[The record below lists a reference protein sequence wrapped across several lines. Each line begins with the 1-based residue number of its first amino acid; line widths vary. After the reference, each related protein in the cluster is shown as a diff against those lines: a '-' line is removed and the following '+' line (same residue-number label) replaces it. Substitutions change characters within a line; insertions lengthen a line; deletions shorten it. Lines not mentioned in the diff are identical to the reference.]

1 MANSPA
7 NEINAVI
14 QQIQN
19 IQVTMD
25 LAVYTGNV
33 IQDLTWIQKKA
44 EQTKATVPVDAD
56 TSAAQKALEKIRS
69 QIQERFGLD
78 GLVSKVTSQ
87 LTASNGMEKILQ
99 TGAAYQQSLEKSQAA
114 WNTLLG
120 SQEKAADQMQYL
132 QGMAES
138 APFSLEALDSGA
150 QKLAQMGYQGRQ
162 LRQIL
167 RGAGEAAAAVGG
179 GDASMTAII
188 DALAQIGREGRAS
201 QDALDAIAGQ
211 GVPVWEM
218 LAQQM
223 GRSVTEIRTMSQE
236 GQLLADTVIPSLAEG
251 MQTQFGGAM
260 QAQSQTM
267 QGMTTS
273 LQNLFGQFSGIATEG
288 AFDVLKE
295 SLGGFLEKLR
305 EGEGIRGFAQDLG
318 GKLKWITG
326 IVSGLITTAWELR
339 SVILSIVTGVSI
351 YNAFTKIGEAIKS
364 TRETVKELG
373 TSFLQV
379 IATIKQIGKP
389 TSLQTLGGLL
399 QVLQSVAPAAAAAF
413 GGIITLFG
421 SIERAKGPVEELREA
436 VKAVEKETEEQQE
449 EIQENYAE
457 TEKRIGDAQSSY
469 KELVRLV
476 ESGGSEGAINAVM
489 ANLLEQLPEA
499 ESLIQRLSDGTIRID
514 TEGIDEVLAYLRMQ
528 NEYNMHT
535 ENAEVHRS
543 NAERWEQSANNAA
556 TLEAI
561 HTQEL
566 QDFLYSIPEKFGGPY
581 ILPLDE
587 NGRAILNGD
596 GSVQMPEGFDL
607 STNEDY
613 NEDVYA
619 HVQEIRVQRQAEE
632 EARKEYEQARALEQ
646 EDRDAARAI
655 LDEFEGVPEVLQ
667 EAPLEMPEEAA
678 APVRQDYETEPEY
691 SKRSTELAEE
701 LRTFLPLYAEGWEKL
716 RLYGEGA
723 LEWISHN
730 LGGSFSSVEEAMGE
744 GGMTQLYYGTLR
756 DIALELDKAF
766 QDMELGRLLPS
777 DVKTELLGFISL
789 IEDAAMGEQTAL
801 DELARQVQ
809 SGRLASEV
817 LIYIYGGNA
826 AVVNKSEEGATTKI
840 RQGLRP
846 DSTYGATG
854 YAEGT
859 SYYPGGVTRIHER
872 GDELIELPT
881 GSKIYPAQRSRGYQR
896 VENPGSPV
904 TVNVYGMT
912 VREEADIDRVAR
924 ALYQKLRMAA
934 LNA

>member
-69 QIQERFGLD
+69 QIQERFGLG

-273 LQNLFGQFSGIATEG
+273 LQNLFEQFSGIATEG

-305 EGEGIRGFAQDLG
+305 EGEEVEKFAQTIGGAVAGATKILLGFVEAAWSCRGAIVTIIGAVTIGKTISSIASAVRTVIGAFDGLKTAVTATIAVLKGMQFLNLG
-318 GKLKWITG
+318 GFMAIAGAIGAIVASMANASQQTETETQKLYNQLNSVEESTEEIREENEKTFQDMQDRLGRAQASYKTLQRLIE
-326 IVSGLITTAWELR
+326 SGASDASIDLTLDSLLEDIPEAASLIREMGDGFQIDTQGMEELFD
-339 SVILSIVTGVSI
+339 
-351 YNAFTKIGEAIKS
+351 YKQ
-364 TRETVKELG
+364 RETNY
-373 TSFLQV
+373 
-379 IATIKQIGKP
+379 
-389 TSLQTLGGLL
+389 
-399 QVLQSVAPAAAAAF
+399 QSVLA
-413 GGIITLFG
+413 
-421 SIERAKGPVEELREA
+421 
-436 VKAVEKETEEQQE
+436 
-449 EIQENYAE
+449 
-457 TEKRIGDAQSSY
+457 DAQMY
-469 KELVRLV
+469 
-476 ESGGSEGAINAVM
+476 GSEAANYLNIRDEASRSKHLKLDAINAILAANNAGYAWIDEDTREIKYSNPEYYHDLDEERNQDINKLYVDYISYMDTERDANQRYQEALKNQEAAM
-489 ANLLEQLPEA
+489 AEVEESALLLGEKPDALQEEEERPEITRYTPDFVDQAMEPVIQYGGYLDALEVARQYLRLGNTPVEQGGLNPEAVVQAIQTVVGDKLSAFTDVLVNEWENLAEAEAGLAGIEEAIGSRYIEEQLTNLLEMRKNSDLTPE
-499 ESLIQRLSDGTIRID
+499 EQERIDREIERLIQ
-514 TEGIDEVLAYLRMQ
+514 AQ
-528 NEYNMHT
+528 
-535 ENAEVHRS
+535 
-543 NAERWEQSANNAA
+543 
-556 TLEAI
+556 
-561 HTQEL
+561 
-566 QDFLYSIPEKFGGPY
+566 
-581 ILPLDE
+581 
-587 NGRAILNGD
+587 NGD
-596 GSVQMPEGFDL
+596 LEMIADLVGMLYNKDSNLNVQ
-607 STNEDY
+607 
-613 NEDVYA
+613 VYVYGN
-619 HVQEIRVQRQAEE
+619 HQAY
-632 EARKEYEQARALEQ
+632 AKAWV
-646 EDRDAARAI
+646 D
-655 LDEFEGVPEVLQ
+655 PEV
-667 EAPLEMPEEAA
+667 A
-678 APVRQDYETEPEY
+678 
-691 SKRSTELAEE
+691 
-701 LRTFLPLYAEGWEKL
+701 
-716 RLYGEGA
+716 
-723 LEWISHN
+723 
-730 LGGSFSSVEEAMGE
+730 
-744 GGMTQLYYGTLR
+744 
-756 DIALELDKAF
+756 
-766 QDMELGRLLPS
+766 
-777 DVKTELLGFISL
+777 
-789 IEDAAMGEQTAL
+789 QT
-801 DELARQVQ
+801 D
-809 SGRLASEV
+809 
-817 LIYIYGGNA
+817 
-826 AVVNKSEEGATTKI
+826 TTT
-840 RQGLRP
+840 GYRP
-846 DSTYGATG
+846 AWS

-904 TVNVYGMT
+904 TVNIYGMT

-924 ALYQKLRMAA
+924 ALYQKLRLAA

>member
-19 IQVTMD
+19 IQVAMD
-25 LAVYTGNV
+25 LTVYTGNV

-69 QIQERFGLD
+69 QIQERFGLG

-273 LQNLFGQFSGIATEG
+273 LQNLFEQFSGIATEG

-305 EGEGIRGFAQDLG
+305 EGEEVEKFAQTIGGAIAGATKILLGFVEAAWSCRGAIVTIIGAVTIGKTISSIASAVRTVIGAFDGLKTAVTATIAVLKGMQFLNLG
-318 GKLKWITG
+318 GFMAIASAIGVIVASMANASQQTETETQKL
-326 IVSGLITTAWELR
+326 
-339 SVILSIVTGVSI
+339 
-351 YNAFTKIGEAIKS
+351 YNQLNS
-364 TRETVKELG
+364 
-373 TSFLQV
+373 
-379 IATIKQIGKP
+379 
-389 TSLQTLGGLL
+389 
-399 QVLQSVAPAAAAAF
+399 
-413 GGIITLFG
+413 
-421 SIERAKGPVEELREA
+421 VEES
-436 VKAVEKETEEQQE
+436 TEEIRE
-449 EIQENYAE
+449 ENEKTFQDMQDRLGRAQASYKTLQRLIESGASDASIDLTLDSLLEDIPEAASLIREMGDGFQIDTQGMEELFDYKQRELNYQA
-457 TEKRIGDAQSSY
+457 ILADAQMH
-469 KELVRLV
+469 
-476 ESGGSEGAINAVM
+476 GSAANNYLNIRNNAAQGKQGSLDAINAILAANNAGYAWYDEDAREMNFTMQDYESQLDEIEEGKIQELIDKYTINLDAERDADEKYQESAKNQEAAM
-489 ANLLEQLPEA
+489 AEVEESALLLGEKPDALQEEEERPEITRYTPDFVDEAMEPVIQYGGYLDALEVARQYLRLGNTPVEQGGLNPEAAVQAIQTVVGDKLSAFTDVLVNEWENLAEAEAGLAGIEEAIGSRYIEEQLTNLLEMRKNSDLTPE
-499 ESLIQRLSDGTIRID
+499 EQERIDREIERLIQ
-514 TEGIDEVLAYLRMQ
+514 AQ
-528 NEYNMHT
+528 
-535 ENAEVHRS
+535 
-543 NAERWEQSANNAA
+543 
-556 TLEAI
+556 
-561 HTQEL
+561 
-566 QDFLYSIPEKFGGPY
+566 
-581 ILPLDE
+581 
-587 NGRAILNGD
+587 NGD
-596 GSVQMPEGFDL
+596 LEMIADLVGMLYNKDSNLNVQ
-607 STNEDY
+607 
-613 NEDVYA
+613 VYVYGNHQSYA
-619 HVQEIRVQRQAEE
+619 KAWV
-632 EARKEYEQARALEQ
+632 
-646 EDRDAARAI
+646 D
-655 LDEFEGVPEVLQ
+655 PEV
-667 EAPLEMPEEAA
+667 A
-678 APVRQDYETEPEY
+678 
-691 SKRSTELAEE
+691 
-701 LRTFLPLYAEGWEKL
+701 
-716 RLYGEGA
+716 
-723 LEWISHN
+723 
-730 LGGSFSSVEEAMGE
+730 
-744 GGMTQLYYGTLR
+744 
-756 DIALELDKAF
+756 
-766 QDMELGRLLPS
+766 
-777 DVKTELLGFISL
+777 
-789 IEDAAMGEQTAL
+789 QT
-801 DELARQVQ
+801 D
-809 SGRLASEV
+809 
-817 LIYIYGGNA
+817 
-826 AVVNKSEEGATTKI
+826 TTT
-840 RQGLRP
+840 GYRP
-846 DSTYGATG
+846 AWS

-904 TVNVYGMT
+904 TVNIYGMT

-924 ALYQKLRMAA
+924 ALYQKLRLAA

>member
-69 QIQERFGLD
+69 QIQERFGLG

-211 GVPVWEM
+211 GVLVWEM

-273 LQNLFGQFSGIATEG
+273 LQNLFEQFSGIATEG

-305 EGEGIRGFAQDLG
+305 EGEEVEKFAQTIGGAIAGATKILLGFVEAAWSCRGAIVTIIGAVTIGKTISSIASAVRTVIGAFDGLKTAVTATIAVLKGMQFLNLG
-318 GKLKWITG
+318 GFMAIAGAIGAIVASMANASQQTETETQKLYNQLNSVEESTEEIREENEKTFQDMQDRLGRAQASYKTLQRLIESGASDASIDLTLDSLLEDIPEAASLIREMGDGFQIDTQGMEELFDYKQRELNYQAILADAQMYGSEASSYLNQSTEAMRQKNNALEDMRELLRAHNAGTVSFDETTEEFVFSDPIARDKNLQNDEEAQRLMNQYSDAYREFWDLEKKANEAYSEAKANQEAAMAEVEESALLLGEKPDALQEEEERPEITRYTPDFVDQAMEPVIQYG
-326 IVSGLITTAWELR
+326 GYLDALEVARQYLRLGNTPVEQGGLNPEAAVQAIQT
-339 SVILSIVTGVSI
+339 VVGDKLS
-351 YNAFTKIGEAIKS
+351 AFTDVLVNEWENLAEAEAGLAGIEEAI
-364 TRETVKELG
+364 
-373 TSFLQV
+373 
-379 IATIKQIGKP
+379 
-389 TSLQTLGGLL
+389 
-399 QVLQSVAPAAAAAF
+399 
-413 GGIITLFG
+413 G
-421 SIERAKGPVEELREA
+421 SRYI
-436 VKAVEKETEEQQE
+436 EEQL
-449 EIQENYAE
+449 
-457 TEKRIGDAQSSY
+457 T
-469 KELVRLV
+469 
-476 ESGGSEGAINAVM
+476 
-489 ANLLEQLPEA
+489 NLLEMRKNSDLTPE
-499 ESLIQRLSDGTIRID
+499 EQERIDREIERLIQ
-514 TEGIDEVLAYLRMQ
+514 AQ
-528 NEYNMHT
+528 
-535 ENAEVHRS
+535 
-543 NAERWEQSANNAA
+543 
-556 TLEAI
+556 
-561 HTQEL
+561 
-566 QDFLYSIPEKFGGPY
+566 
-581 ILPLDE
+581 
-587 NGRAILNGD
+587 NGD
-596 GSVQMPEGFDL
+596 LEMIADLVGMLYNKDSNLNVQ
-607 STNEDY
+607 
-613 NEDVYA
+613 VYVYGN
-619 HVQEIRVQRQAEE
+619 HQAY
-632 EARKEYEQARALEQ
+632 AKAWV
-646 EDRDAARAI
+646 D
-655 LDEFEGVPEVLQ
+655 PEV
-667 EAPLEMPEEAA
+667 A
-678 APVRQDYETEPEY
+678 
-691 SKRSTELAEE
+691 
-701 LRTFLPLYAEGWEKL
+701 
-716 RLYGEGA
+716 
-723 LEWISHN
+723 
-730 LGGSFSSVEEAMGE
+730 
-744 GGMTQLYYGTLR
+744 
-756 DIALELDKAF
+756 
-766 QDMELGRLLPS
+766 
-777 DVKTELLGFISL
+777 
-789 IEDAAMGEQTAL
+789 QT
-801 DELARQVQ
+801 D
-809 SGRLASEV
+809 
-817 LIYIYGGNA
+817 
-826 AVVNKSEEGATTKI
+826 TTT
-840 RQGLRP
+840 GYRP
-846 DSTYGATG
+846 AWS

-904 TVNVYGMT
+904 TVNIYGMT

-924 ALYQKLRMAA
+924 ALYQKLRLAA

>member
-69 QIQERFGLD
+69 QIQERFGLG

-273 LQNLFGQFSGIATEG
+273 LQNLFEQFSGIATEG

-305 EGEGIRGFAQDLG
+305 EGEEVEKFAQTIGGAIAGATKILLGFVEAAWSCRGAIVTIIGAVTIGKTISSIASAVRTVIGAFDGLKTAVTATIAVLKGMQFLNLG
-318 GKLKWITG
+318 GFMAIAGAIGAIVASMANASQQTETETQKLYNQLNSVEESTEEIREENEKTFQDMQDRLGRAQASYKTLQRLIE
-326 IVSGLITTAWELR
+326 SGASDASIDLTLDSLLEDIPEAASLIREMGDGFQIDTQGMEELFD
-339 SVILSIVTGVSI
+339 
-351 YNAFTKIGEAIKS
+351 YKQ
-364 TRETVKELG
+364 RETNY
-373 TSFLQV
+373 
-379 IATIKQIGKP
+379 
-389 TSLQTLGGLL
+389 
-399 QVLQSVAPAAAAAF
+399 QSVLA
-413 GGIITLFG
+413 
-421 SIERAKGPVEELREA
+421 
-436 VKAVEKETEEQQE
+436 
-449 EIQENYAE
+449 
-457 TEKRIGDAQSSY
+457 DAQMY
-469 KELVRLV
+469 
-476 ESGGSEGAINAVM
+476 GSEAANYLNIRDEASRSKHLKLDAINAILAANNAGYAWIDEDTREIKYSNPEYYHDLDEERNQDINKLYVDYISYMDTERDANQRYQEALKNQEAAM
-489 ANLLEQLPEA
+489 AEVEESALLLGEKPDALQEEEERPEITRYTPDFVDQAMEPVIQYGGYLDALEVARQYLRLGNTPVEQGGLNPEAAVQAIQTVVGDKLSAFTDVLVNEWENLAEAEAGLAGIEEAIGSRYIEEQLTNLLEMRKNSDLTPE
-499 ESLIQRLSDGTIRID
+499 EQERIDREIERLIQ
-514 TEGIDEVLAYLRMQ
+514 AQ
-528 NEYNMHT
+528 
-535 ENAEVHRS
+535 
-543 NAERWEQSANNAA
+543 
-556 TLEAI
+556 
-561 HTQEL
+561 
-566 QDFLYSIPEKFGGPY
+566 
-581 ILPLDE
+581 
-587 NGRAILNGD
+587 NGD
-596 GSVQMPEGFDL
+596 LEMIADLVGMLYNKDSNLNVQ
-607 STNEDY
+607 
-613 NEDVYA
+613 VYVYGN
-619 HVQEIRVQRQAEE
+619 HQAY
-632 EARKEYEQARALEQ
+632 AKAWV
-646 EDRDAARAI
+646 D
-655 LDEFEGVPEVLQ
+655 PEV
-667 EAPLEMPEEAA
+667 A
-678 APVRQDYETEPEY
+678 
-691 SKRSTELAEE
+691 
-701 LRTFLPLYAEGWEKL
+701 
-716 RLYGEGA
+716 
-723 LEWISHN
+723 
-730 LGGSFSSVEEAMGE
+730 
-744 GGMTQLYYGTLR
+744 
-756 DIALELDKAF
+756 
-766 QDMELGRLLPS
+766 
-777 DVKTELLGFISL
+777 
-789 IEDAAMGEQTAL
+789 QT
-801 DELARQVQ
+801 D
-809 SGRLASEV
+809 
-817 LIYIYGGNA
+817 
-826 AVVNKSEEGATTKI
+826 TTT
-840 RQGLRP
+840 GYRP
-846 DSTYGATG
+846 AWS

-904 TVNVYGMT
+904 TVNIYGMT

-924 ALYQKLRMAA
+924 ALYQKLRLAA